1 MGERGSY
8 VAVIGGVN
16 IDIGGYSAAPL
27 IARDSN
33 PGKIR
38 MTLGGVGRNIA
49 HNMALLG
56 LDVKFLTA
64 FGDDVYA
71 QQIEAS
77 CAALGI
83 DIAPALRVPGGQTS
97 IYLYIGGPD
106 GDMKLALSDMEI
118 YRHITPEYLH
128 SQQSLLQN
136 AQLVAADANI
146 PQESLEWLAEHIEAP
161 IFADP
166 VSTTKAEK
174 LRGIVGKLHTLKPNR
189 LEAEKLSGEVIK
201 DEVSLA
207 RAAGKLLDTGLK
219 RVFLSLGQDGVY
231 AADHHG
237 AIRLP
242 CRPSKLVNATGAGD
256 AFMAAL
262 AWAYLEGADLTH
274 TVQAAQAAAAIAVEG
289 VETINSAMSA
299 AAVKARLT
307 EA

>member
-1 MGERGSY
+1 M
-8 VAVIGGVN
+8 
-16 IDIGGYSAAPL
+16 
-27 IARDSN
+27 
-33 PGKIR
+33 
-38 MTLGGVGRNIA
+38 
-49 HNMALLG
+49 
-56 LDVKFLTA
+56 
-64 FGDDVYA
+64 
-71 QQIEAS
+71 
-77 CAALGI
+77 
-83 DIAPALRVPGGQTS
+83 
-97 IYLYIGGPD
+97 
-106 GDMKLALSDMEI
+106 
-118 YRHITPEYLH
+118 
-128 SQQSLLQN
+128 
-136 AQLVAADANI
+136 
-146 PQESLEWLAEHIEAP
+146 
-161 IFADP
+161 
-166 VSTTKAEK
+166 STTKAEK

>member
-1 MGERGSY
+1 MGDRSSY

-27 IARDSN
+27 VARDSN
-33 PGKIR
+33 PGKVR
-38 MTLGGVGRNIA
+38 MSLGGVGRNIA

-56 LDVKFLTA
+56 LDVRFLTA

-83 DIAPALRVPGGQTS
+83 DIAQALRVPSGQTS
-97 IYLYIGGPD
+97 MYLYIGGPD

-118 YRHITPEYLH
+118 YQHITPEYLH
-128 SQQSLLQN
+128 SRQGMLQN
-136 AQLVAADANI
+136 ARLVVADANI
-146 PQESLEWLAEHIEAP
+146 PQESLEWLAEHIEVP

-166 VSTTKAEK
+166 VSTAKAEK
-174 LRGIVGKLHTLKPNR
+174 LKGIVGKLHTLKPNR

-219 RVFLSLGQDGVY
+219 RVFLSLGRDGVY
-231 AADHHG
+231 AADHRG
-237 AIRLP
+237 AIRLS
-242 CRPSKLVNATGAGD
+242 CGPSKLVNATGAGD

-262 AWAYLEGADLTH
+262 AWAYLEGTDLKH

-289 VETINSAMSA
+289 AETINSALSA
-299 AAVKARLT
+299 AAIKARLA